1 MRTSADCRPVR
12 SPAARSSASWP
23 PRLSWISPA
32 ARARSASMKAMSPN
46 SAPSAS
52 NAASTSRSSSLSP
65 ASIAARNTVP
75 PASISRITIAM
86 SDRSSSACSSRA
98 PRTSLTARL
107 ISPLQASDQVR
118 RGVLGRRTG
127 AAGRVLE
134 QVGQGVG
141 TDRDEHAHPGR
152 AGSRAIGV
160 SQGRPERRRAQPRQH
175 GLGADAA
182 QVVTAALRHPQQP
195 GPDTRLEA
203 LNLLKVTHQ
212 APPYTCVT
220 PQDGRSLAG
229 GLLPGDILPRC
240 VRIVPWLAIGAAE

>member
-12 SPAARSSASWP
+12 SPAARSSASCL

-32 ARARSASMKAMSPN
+32 ARATSASMKAMSPN

-52 NAASTSRSSSLSP
+52 NAASTSRSSSVSP

-86 SDRSSSACSSRA
+86 SDRSSSACWPRA
-98 PRTSLTARL
+98 PRTSPTARL
-107 ISPLQASDQVR
+107 ISPS
-118 RGVLGRRTG
+118 
-127 AAGRVLE
+127 RVLIRS
-134 QVGQGVG
+134 G
-141 TDRDEHAHPGR
+141 
-152 AGSRAIGV
+152 AGSWDAERARLDASSSRPARASAPTEMSTPILAGPGAEP
-160 SQGRPERRRAQPRQH
+160 SASARAWPERHRAQPWQH

-229 GLLPGDILPRC
+229 GLLPGGIFPRC
-240 VRIVPWLAIGAAE
+240 VRIVPWLATGAAE